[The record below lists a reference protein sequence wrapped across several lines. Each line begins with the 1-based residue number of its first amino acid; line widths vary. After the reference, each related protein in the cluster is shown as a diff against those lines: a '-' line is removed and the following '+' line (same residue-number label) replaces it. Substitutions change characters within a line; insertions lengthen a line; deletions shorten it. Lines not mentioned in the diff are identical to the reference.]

1 MNCTSCEVLRT
12 TGPYIKQE
20 RWGAD
25 GLDQIQYMY
34 CTWYSCNK
42 LHDDRGASSQT
53 NTVHASL
60 PVQTYYC
67 TTLVL
72 YEG

>member
-1 MNCTSCEVLRT
+1 MKYYVQRAHTSNKNV
-12 TGPYIKQE
+12 G
-20 RWGAD
+20 
-25 GLDQIQYMY
+25 GLTVDQIQYMY